1 MLAGE
6 IASGKCSC
14 FHHIFPAAKLL
25 NNSVAF
31 FVIGFLTFPLLFQFF
46 FFRVKFFPYLVNVA
60 GANVLCIE
68 YRRKNNRASE
78 IAYLFM
84 MNVFGMNLNILN
96 HRCTSSADA
105 NKSDSMFLKGRKH
118 IRENYAAV

>member
-1 MLAGE
+1 MLAGRLPPGSVLVLSYIPSGE
-6 IASGKCSC
+6 IAEQ
-14 FHHIFPAAKLL
+14 FRRLL
-25 NNSVAF
+25 CHRLPDFS
-31 FVIGFLTFPLLFQFF
+31 LLFQFF

-96 HRCTSSADA
+96 HRCT
-105 NKSDSMFLKGRKH
+105 
-118 IRENYAAV
+118 